1 MNRFR
6 GGRNSESL
14 YENMELLTGQRGDGL
29 ERAITVRDLAQLGLS
44 KLKRVRHHYQAES
57 AVGPFAPTHPDSSS
71 PGIVEMP
78 HRPQGFE
85 VAGGFGAIHLQWQAP
100 TFHGFAHAE
109 IWRAP
114 SLDRAIPPT
123 LKEAHRVG
131 TTTATVFGDIVTPGS
146 QFHYW
151 IRFINTNEVAGP
163 YQDVDGVLATTSSDV
178 SAIIDEIGE
187 QMRQSE
193 LIAHLLAQD
202 ADQAQEVAF
211 VDQRT
216 RSQERRLQQVNQH
229 GSRAHQALWQV
240 KSSPWSIQAGIGLL
254 AKPNGTSQVV
264 VAASEFYVFN
274 PQASPDPIQPVFAI
288 DRGQV
293 VIPKVFI
300 ERATVEILQAQQIT
314 ADRVKAGIAVSSPQI
329 TGGHF
334 SGGWATFGPGGPH
347 SGHHTA
353 IYADGTIA
361 TNRLRLRSS
370 QSNSRLEIKGDRIE
384 VWHGGRLRVRIG
396 RL

>member
-71 PGIVEMP
+71 PDIVEMP

-123 LKEAHRVG
+123 LEEAHRVG

-163 YQDVDGVLATTSSDV
+163 YQDVDGVLAT
-178 SAIIDEIGE
+178 
-187 QMRQSE
+187 
-193 LIAHLLAQD
+193 
-202 ADQAQEVAF
+202 
-211 VDQRT
+211 
-216 RSQERRLQQVNQH
+216 
-229 GSRAHQALWQV
+229 
-240 KSSPWSIQAGIGLL
+240 
-254 AKPNGTSQVV
+254 
-264 VAASEFYVFN
+264 SEFYVFN